1 MIVRLLSLGSVS
13 FARASIKKPWPFVA
27 SAVSSTAKRLKPS
40 PEVKD
45 LPQTEWGV
53 LILSEMTDE
62 QKAGFYKLIGEW
74 IIPYFSKRDG
84 AKQHD
89 KHHTDEGYP
98 KICHRSKNKRSRSSL
113 ADLSQIGAQTN
124 TCHRG

>member
-1 MIVRLLSLGSVS
+1 
-13 FARASIKKPWPFVA
+13 VA

-62 QKAGFYKLIGEW
+62 QKAGFYKLIGKW
-74 IIPYFSKRDG
+74 ASTLFLKKRW
-84 AKQHD
+84 
-89 KHHTDEGYP
+89 
-98 KICHRSKNKRSRSSL
+98 R
-113 ADLSQIGAQTN
+113 QTA
-124 TCHRG
+124 